1 MKKIVLALTMLAF
14 AVAVQAG
21 EGKTCSKAQAG
32 IAGADKATCA
42 SKAEAGCCAK
52 ATTTAQ
58 ATCPSKSMSGCSAK
72 AGLVAANTTC
82 PKAQAAKKRSLMSP
96 KAAGELAAI
105 N

>member
-32 IAGADKATCA
+32 IAGMDKATCA
-42 SKAEAGCCAK
+42 AKADSGCCPKSA
-52 ATTTAQ
+52 AAQ
-58 ATCPSKSMSGCSAK
+58 AICPSKSMSGCSAK